1 MPFGQA
7 TPAAR
12 TSGMLRDK
20 DRMTTHGRL
29 LAIAGRMGRSQ
40 TFGDEGR
47 TMFHD
52 GIKAPAFE
60 IDSRLIVQMKA
71 GAEPGPGKTFKQFF
85 GIKSAH
91 QPTTF

>member
-1 MPFGQA
+1 
-7 TPAAR
+7 
-12 TSGMLRDK
+12 MLGDE
-20 DRMTTHGRL
+20 DRVTTHGRL
-29 LAIAGRMGRSQ
+29 LAVAGRMGRGEA
-40 TFGDEGR
+40 FGDEGR
-47 TMFHD
+47 TVFHD

-71 GAEPGPGKTFKQFF
+71 CAEPGPGKTFKQLF

>member
-1 MPFGQA
+1 
-7 TPAAR
+7 
-12 TSGMLRDK
+12 MLRDK
-20 DRMTTHGRL
+20 DRMTAHGRL

-40 TFGDEGR
+40 TFGNKGR
-47 TMFHD
+47 SMLHD

-60 IDSRLIVQMKA
+60 IESGLIVQMKA
-71 GAEPGPGKTFKQFF
+71 GAEPGPGKTFEQLF

>member
-1 MPFGQA
+1 
-7 TPAAR
+7 
-12 TSGMLRDK
+12 MLRDE
-20 DRMTTHGRL
+20 DRVATHGCL
-29 LAIAGRMGRSQ
+29 LAVAGRMGRSQ

-47 TMFHD
+47 AMFHD
-52 GIKAPAFE
+52 GIKTPAFE

-71 GAEPGPGKTFKQFF
+71 GSEPGPGKTFEQLF